1 MNGKNTGKSIRKAA
15 VRTSKETAYIAVF
28 VALLIAA
35 QLVFAMIPGV
45 EIVTLLFV
53 SYAFSFGVCRG
64 LVAATAFSLLR
75 QFIFGFCPSV
85 LVLYLL
91 YFNFLALV
99 FGLLGRAVKR
109 PVQNLWWLLAV
120 ACACTAIFSMLDNL
134 ITPLWLG
141 YDWAG
146 TKAYFV
152 ASFAFMFPHIGCTG
166 VTVGFLFL
174 PLWKT
179 FRMIKRGLR

>member
-1 MNGKNTGKSIRKAA
+1 MSGKKTGKFIRKAA

-53 SYAFSFGVCRG
+53 TYAFTFGVCRG
-64 LVAATAFSLLR
+64 MVSATAFSLLR
-75 QFIFGFCPSV
+75 QFIFGFFPSV
-85 LVLYLL
+85 LVLYIL
-91 YFNFLALV
+91 YFNFLVLV
-99 FGLLGRAVKR
+99 FGLLGKAVKR

-120 ACACTAIFSMLDNL
+120 ACACTTIFSMLDNL

-174 PLWKT
+174 PLWKI
-179 FRMIKRGLR
+179 FRAIKKGLR

>member
-75 QFIFGFCPSV
+75 QFIFGFFPSV

-109 PVQNLWWLLAV
+109 PMQNLWWMLLV
-120 ACACTAIFSMLDNL
+120 ACVCTAIFSMLDNL

-141 YDWAG
+141 YDWAA

-174 PLWKT
+174 PLLKV
-179 FRMIKRGLR
+179 FRIIKKGLR

>member
-1 MNGKNTGKSIRKAA
+1 MSEKKTGKFIRKAA

-53 SYAFSFGVCRG
+53 AYAFTFGVCRG
-64 LVAATAFSLLR
+64 MVSATAFSLLR
-75 QFIFGFCPSV
+75 QFIFGFFPSV
-85 LVLYLL
+85 LVLYIL
-91 YFNFLALV
+91 YFNFLVLV
-99 FGLLGRAVKR
+99 FGLLGKAVKR

-120 ACACTAIFSMLDNL
+120 ACVCTTIFSMLDNL

-179 FRMIKRGLR
+179 FRAIKKGLR